1 MFAYIQDDYYIDD
14 DLDLNK
20 TLPRNFKIHPVP
32 MEDPT
37 GGPKR
42 SVSTQHIASSCNAS
56 TIGTLSRIHPVAS
69 PSSSLSNLLTI
80 SAELR
85 KSDPSLHR
93 KKASVSAL
101 STVLVNSCFC

>member
-1 MFAYIQDDYYIDD
+1 
-14 DLDLNK
+14 
-20 TLPRNFKIHPVP
+20 
-32 MEDPT
+32 MEDT
-37 GGPKR
+37 NGGGPKR
-42 SVSTQHIASSCNAS
+42 SVSTQHIASNSNAS

-93 KKASVSAL
+93 KKASVSARCQL
-101 STVLVNSCFC
+101 FCVYFVCLAGYANQLVDIVQISDV

>member
-1 MFAYIQDDYYIDD
+1 
-14 DLDLNK
+14 
-20 TLPRNFKIHPVP
+20 
-32 MEDPT
+32 MEEPS

-42 SVSTQHIASSCNAS
+42 SVSTQHIASSSNAN

-80 SAELR
+80 GAELR

-93 KKASVSAL
+93 KKASVSEVYGQL
-101 STVLVNSCFC
+101 FCVYIAPLANLLL